1 MSFTTAEPAAGPG
14 PEPAADPTANPTADP
29 TAQLG
34 RAPRA
39 ATGRPR
45 PLRSELGRLRRRR
58 LVLLVVG
65 LGFVA
70 LLAAMVIVFLTHDTD
85 LAGARAK
92 AAVAARQAAADQQ
105 QYRQQ
110 CLADPSI
117 PQADKDN
124 GACGPAADQGPTAD
138 DLFHDPRLHADVAL
152 PAIAIGVAVAGAL
165 VAALV
170 GATGVGA
177 DWSSRTIITLLTWEP
192 RRLRLLG
199 RRHLAIALAVAAVG
213 VVAQALALGLGVLSV
228 AARGTWD
235 PSAGPAL
242 IPPAHFWRDLV
253 SLQVRGV
260 VLMVVVGVLAAAVTT
275 ITRHTGGTL
284 GLAFGWFAVVENGVR
299 VLFTAR
305 GWARWLVTENVV
317 AFLNP
322 GGRHIVVGPPQP
334 GVAAGPGAGPRTVLV
349 SNLDALLYL
358 GVLTAVALV
367 LAGVLLR
374 RRDL

>member
-1 MSFTTAEPAAGPG
+1 MSTTTSPKPPA
-14 PEPAADPTANPTADP
+14 DLD
-29 TAQLG
+29 

-39 ATGRPR
+39 ASGRPHA
-45 PLRSELGRLRRRR
+45 LRSELNRLRHRR

-65 LGFVA
+65 LGFAA
-70 LLAAMVIVFLTHDTD
+70 LVAAMVIVFFTHSTD
-85 LAGARAK
+85 VTGARQK
-92 AAVAARQAAADQQ
+92 ATVAAQQAAADQAR
-105 QYRQQ
+105 YRQE

-124 GACGPAADQGPTAD
+124 GACGREDDPAPTAQ
-138 DLFHDPRLHADVAL
+138 DLYQDPRLRADIGL
-152 PAIAIGVAVAGAL
+152 PAIAIGVAVGGAL

-199 RRHLAIALAVAAVG
+199 RRHLAIALAVAVVG
-213 VVAQALALGLGVLSV
+213 VVAQVVGLGLGALVV
-228 AARGTWD
+228 ATRGTWD
-235 PSAGPAL
+235 HLARAGSTAVGYEAPAL
-242 IPPAHFWRDLV
+242 IPAGHFWRDLL

-260 VLMVVVGVLAAAVTT
+260 VLMVVVAVLAAALTT
-275 ITRHTGGTL
+275 VTRHTGGTL
-284 GLAFGWFAVVENGVR
+284 GLAFAWFAVVENAVR
-299 VLFTAR
+299 IIFSER
-305 GWARWLVTENVV
+305 GWPRWLVTENVV
-317 AFLNP
+317 AFLSP
-322 GGRHIVVGPPQP
+322 GGQRMVVGSPAS
-334 GVAAGPGAGPRTVLV
+334 GSGSSMGPGDAGRTVLV